1 MPFLTW
7 YFLIPIFISSFPLHF
22 IHLFPPPPS
31 PLINPTT
38 SSSLTPSSCQHRLE
52 DGPRNETCSYHFLIT
67 MALVTISSVTT
78 AITNPNVNVRGGKT
92 TIKVAFFIKLKLS
105 GPLTQLKNVHTLQHN
120 FSNFFLP
127 IVNNKKKD
135 LSLIL
140 MKKVRSVPSADSCLF
155 IFPAKNKQINH
166 IHST

>member
-1 MPFLTW
+1 MPFLTR

-22 IHLFPPPPS
+22 IHLFPLPS

-38 SSSLTPSSCQHRLE
+38 SSSSSLTPSSCQHRLE

-78 AITNPNVNVRGGKT
+78 AITNPNVNIRGGKT
-92 TIKVAFFIKLKLS
+92 AIKVAFFIKLKLC

-120 FSNFFLP
+120 FSIFFY
-127 IVNNKKKD
+127 
-135 LSLIL
+135 
-140 MKKVRSVPSADSCLF
+140 
-155 IFPAKNKQINH
+155 Q
-166 IHST
+166 